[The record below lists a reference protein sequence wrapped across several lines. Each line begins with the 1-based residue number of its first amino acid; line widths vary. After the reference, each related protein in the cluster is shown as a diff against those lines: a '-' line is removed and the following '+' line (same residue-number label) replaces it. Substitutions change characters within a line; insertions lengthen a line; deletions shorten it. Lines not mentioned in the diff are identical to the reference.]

1 MKHKKLIG
9 NGLLLFTAMI
19 WGTAFAAQR
28 IGTESLE
35 PATFTAARMLLSAVM
50 VGLLSALPGFRS
62 ANSPASKG
70 DTELK
75 QYRKSTVTGG
85 VLCGLFLC
93 IATLLQQAGLT
104 YTTSGK
110 AGFITAMYMLIVP
123 IISLLIFRRK
133 YSWLVW
139 LSVLLGVIGMY
150 FLCITESFSLSNGDG
165 LVFLCAVVFSC
176 HILCCDHFVKTGNP
190 IRMSA
195 IQFVTATLV
204 SAVVAAFTET
214 PTPEKLL
221 SALIPIAYCGIVSGG
236 IGYTLQMVAQK
247 LSEPTT
253 ASLLMS
259 MESVFSVI
267 AGVILLN
274 EHMSIRE
281 AAGCLIMLAAIIL
294 VQIPLPSGKD
304 NREVIQ

>member
-28 IGTESLE
+28 IGTESIE
-35 PATFTAARMLLSAVM
+35 PATFTSARMLLSAVM
-50 VGLLSALPGFRS
+50 VGLISALPGFRS
-62 ANSPASKG
+62 ANIVETKN
-70 DTELK
+70 DTEIRLC
-75 QYRKSTVTGG
+75 RKSTVTGG
-85 VLCGLFLC
+85 ILCGFFLC
-93 IATLLQQAGLT
+93 IASLLQQTGLA

-110 AGFITAMYMLIVP
+110 AGFITAMYMLLVP
-123 IISLLIFRRK
+123 IISLLIFRKR

-139 LSVLLGVIGMY
+139 LSVLLGMTGMY
-150 FLCITESFSLSNGDG
+150 FLCITKSFSLSHGDA
-165 LVFLCAVVFSC
+165 LVFLCAVFFSC
-176 HILCCDHFVKTGNP
+176 HILCCDHFVKTASP

-195 IQFVTATLV
+195 IQFATATLI
-204 SAVVAAFTET
+204 SALVAAFTET
-214 PTPEKLL
+214 PTPEKIL

-247 LSEPTT
+247 MTEPTT

-274 EHMSIRE
+274 ERMTVRE

-294 VQIPLPSGKD
+294 VQIPLPSENK
-304 NREVIQ
+304 QK

>member
-28 IGTESLE
+28 IGTASIE

-50 VGLLSALPGFRS
+50 VGLISVLPGSRS
-62 ANSPASKG
+62 AETPAQKS
-70 DTELK
+70 DSEIRLS
-75 QYRKSTVTGG
+75 RKSTVTGG
-85 VLCGLFLC
+85 VLCGLCLC
-93 IATLLQQAGLT
+93 IASLLQQAGLA

-110 AGFITAMYMLIVP
+110 AGFITAMYMLLVP
-123 IISLLIFRRK
+123 IISLIVFRKK
-133 YSWLVW
+133 YPWLVW
-139 LSVLLGVIGMY
+139 LSVLLGMIGMY
-150 FLCITESFSLSNGDG
+150 FLSITESFSLAYGDT
-165 LVFLCAVVFSC
+165 LVFLCAVFFSC
-176 HILCCDHFVKTGNP
+176 HILCCDHFVKNANP
-190 IRMSA
+190 VRMSA
-195 IQFVTATLV
+195 IQFATATVV
-204 SAVVAAFTET
+204 SAVIAAFTET
-214 PTPEKLL
+214 PTPEKVM
-221 SALIPIAYCGIVSGG
+221 SAIIPIAYCGIVSGG

-247 LSEPTT
+247 MTEPTT

-274 EHMSIRE
+274 ERMSVRE

-294 VQIPLPSGKD
+294 VQIPLPAEKKQP
-304 NREVIQ
+304 V